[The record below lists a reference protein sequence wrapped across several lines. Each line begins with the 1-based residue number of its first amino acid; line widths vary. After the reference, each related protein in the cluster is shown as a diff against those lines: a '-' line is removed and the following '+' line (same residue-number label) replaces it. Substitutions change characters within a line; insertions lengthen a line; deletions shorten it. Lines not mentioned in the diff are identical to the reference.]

1 MGVAESVRVRC
12 PECLREQSYAVPV
25 FPCACGTPV
34 VPPVI
39 PGATGEPITHRNWT
53 DEWVTVR
60 CVACG
65 REDEWPHPELGCA
78 CGTVLRVP
86 VLPPGTGG
94 GAAGTAPEG
103 GEWRDGAPSVPGEG
117 DRRPA
122 PAPAPYG
129 GPRTGGPEGARTG
142 TRAGS
147 WDGVASPWGGA
158 DAWGQGDAQDSAED
172 GGRGLRGGE
181 PRAGGAGDLT
191 WPEHRDDAGAWTE
204 GVARTGDRDHG
215 AGRPD
220 GGRGEP
226 ESGRPDGG
234 RGGPESG
241 RPDGGR
247 GGPESGRPDG
257 AHGGP
262 ESGRPD
268 GAHGGPESDGWGD
281 AALLD
286 GTAQPGLPAA
296 EAGGQPGAGATGL
309 METPDGAGRGRG
321 AIRPHGDP
329 DRPSVPAGAA
339 PRAAYRPVVIRTARD
354 AVAASAGYLRWLGFR
369 DVVQPEERST
379 SGVDLRAPG
388 LVAQVDP
395 STRPST
401 LRAVECLWL
410 NGLSSSAAGVFFSLA
425 GYTPDA
431 RSRAD
436 DLGIPL
442 FVLDLTGT
450 PQPVNSHAEKLISAP
465 SG

>member
-12 PECLREQSYAVPV
+12 PECLRTQSYAVPV

-86 VLPPGTGG
+86 VLPAEP
-94 GAAGTAPEG
+94 AGPAPEG
-103 GEWRDGAPSVPGEG
+103 GEWRDGTPSVPGQA

-122 PAPAPYG
+122 PAPHG
-129 GPRTGGPEGARTG
+129 GPRTGDPDGVRTG
-142 TRAGS
+142 TGAGAWDAVTDP
-147 WDGVASPWGGA
+147 WDGAEVRE
-158 DAWGQGDAQDSAED
+158 QGDAQDSAAD
-172 GGRGLRGGE
+172 GGPGLPRSE
-181 PRAGGAGDLT
+181 PRAGGAGDLA
-191 WPEHRDDAGAWTE
+191 WPQHRDDAGAWTE
-204 GVARTGDRDHG
+204 GVARAGDRD
-215 AGRPD
+215 RED
-220 GGRGEP
+220 
-226 ESGRPDGG
+226 GRPDGG
-234 RGGPESG
+234 RGGPENG
-241 RPDGGR
+241 RPHGGR
-247 GGPESGRPDG
+247 GGPEGGDRG
-257 AHGGP
+257 AMA
-262 ESGRPD
+262 R
-268 GAHGGPESDGWGD
+268 
-281 AALLD
+281 LD
-286 GTAQPGLPAA
+286 GTAWPDLPAA
-296 EAGGQPGAGATGL
+296 GAGGRPDAADTGFAGR
-309 METPDGAGRGRG
+309 PDGAGRGRG
-321 AIRPHGDP
+321 AIRPHGDL
-329 DRPSVPAGAA
+329 DRPSVPVGADAA
-339 PRAAYRPVVIRTARD
+339 PRAAFRPVVIRTARD

-369 DVVQPEERST
+369 DVVQPEERSA

-410 NGLSSSAAGVFFSLA
+410 NGLSSSAVSVFFSLA

-450 PQPVNSHAEKLISAP
+450 PQPVNSHAEKLISTP
-465 SG
+465 SR